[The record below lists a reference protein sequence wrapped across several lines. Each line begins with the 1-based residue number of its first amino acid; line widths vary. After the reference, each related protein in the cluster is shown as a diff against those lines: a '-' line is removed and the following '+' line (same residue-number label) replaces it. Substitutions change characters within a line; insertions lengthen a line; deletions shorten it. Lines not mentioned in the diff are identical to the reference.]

1 MDIKIKFID
10 GGLNEDR
17 ESFAI
22 VKLNTGKT
30 FNGKAKC
37 HPDDFC
43 SKYSGCKIAE
53 IRAVR
58 KAYKFL
64 LKQEKKELH
73 KLENFV
79 KAVECY
85 KDFDEKSKTARCI
98 YRQLNRHKKN
108 IKSLINAITT
118 NEKHEKEYIANLDK
132 LNQKEKAKED

>member
-1 MDIKIKFID
+1 MDIKIEFID

-17 ESFAI
+17 ESFAL
-22 VKLNTGKT
+22 VKLNSGET
-30 FNGKAKC
+30 FHGKAKC

-53 IRAVR
+53 MRAVR

-64 LKQEKKELH
+64 LKQEKEELYR
-73 KLENFV
+73 LENFV

-85 KDFDEKSKTARCI
+85 KQFDKKSKTARCV
-98 YRQLNRHKKN
+98 YRQLNRHKRKV
-108 IKSLINAITT
+108 KSLINAIAR
-118 NEKHEKEYIANLDK
+118 NEKYEKEYIANLDK